1 MSDSTGTD
9 ARTERNRGGNRLRE
23 REGERITDEKESIL
37 KRKKKSTFLLMS
49 HKVERSAR
57 AWTEPGYSR
66 SLEAQAAGGY
76 DYISACGL
84 FYIRF
89 CIIYCNL
96 DVEM

>member
-1 MSDSTGTD
+1 
-9 ARTERNRGGNRLRE
+9 
-23 REGERITDEKESIL
+23 
-37 KRKKKSTFLLMS
+37 MS